1 MKAATQINVRKAVA
15 CPVCNAEAG
24 EACKGVQRANGTRRA
39 RVSCHADR
47 WTLARACASL
57 SVTSAISPTT

>member
-1 MKAATQINVRKAVA
+1 MKATTQTNVRKAVA

-24 EACKGVQRANGTRRA
+24 EACKGVQRVNGTRRA

-47 WTLARACASL
+47 WALARARASL
-57 SVTSAISPTT
+57 SVTSSVSPAT